1 MPALLEVRDL
11 CTSFVTPAGV
21 ARAVDGAT
29 FDVAAGESVALVGES
44 GAGKSV
50 LAASLLG
57 LVPPPGRITGGTI
70 RFEGRDLAALSAN
83 AMRDLR
89 GRRIAMIPQ
98 EPSTAFDPLR
108 RVGDQVAEVARAH
121 GERSGAVAARR
132 AITMLDRVGLPDPER
147 SARSYPHELSGGM
160 RQRVLIAMAL
170 LLEPALVLADE
181 PTTALDA
188 TVRAGILDLLRRLQ
202 RESGTALLLITHD
215 LAVVEATCARALV
228 MYAGQIVEDAPVVDA
243 VVLAAH
249 PYTRGLLASLPRLGD
264 GRGPCRAIAGMV
276 PAATAWPTG
285 CRFRERCDLA
295 IAQCASEDPMLLAQP
310 QGGAVRCHV
319 VASGASAT
327 PPYGLVAAG
336 PVR

>member
-11 CTSFVTPAGV
+11 RTSFVTPSGI
-21 ARAVDGAT
+21 ARAVDGAS
-29 FDVAAGESVALVGES
+29 FDVGTGESVALVGES

-50 LAASLLG
+50 LATSLLG

-70 RFEGRDLAALSAN
+70 RFEGHDLAALGPGSL
-83 AMRDLR
+83 RDLR

-98 EPSTAFDPLR
+98 EPATAFDPLR

-121 GERSGAVAARR
+121 GERSRAVAARR
-132 AITMLDRVGLPDPER
+132 AVTMLARVGLPDPER

-170 LLEPALVLADE
+170 LLEPAFVLADE

-202 RESGTALLLITHD
+202 RESGTSLLLITHD
-215 LAVVEATCARALV
+215 LAVVEATCTRALV
-228 MYAGQIVEDAPVVDA
+228 MYAGQIVEDAPVVDG
-243 VVLAAH
+243 VVSPAH
-249 PYTRGLLASLPRLGD
+249 PYTRGLLASLPRIGD
-264 GRGPCRAIAGMV
+264 GRGPFRAIQGMV

-285 CRFRERCDLA
+285 CRFRERCDVA
-295 IAQCASEDPMLLAQP
+295 IARCTIEEPLLLARQ
-310 QGGAVRCHV
+310 QGGAARCHLAGGGEA
-319 VASGASAT
+319 ASPAFGASVS
-327 PPYGLVAAG
+327 GSG
-336 PVR
+336 R

>member
-1 MPALLEVRDL
+1 MSGPLLDARDL
-11 CTSFVTPAGV
+11 VKVFGAH
-21 ARAVDGAT
+21 RAVDGVSFT
-29 FDVAAGESVALVGES
+29 VAAGETLALVGES
-44 GAGKSV
+44 GSGKTTT
-50 LAASLLG
+50 
-57 LVPPPGRITGGTI
+57 GR
-70 RFEGRDLAALSAN
+70 
-83 AMRDLR
+83 
-89 GRRIAMIPQ
+89 
-98 EPSTAFDPLR
+98 
-108 RVGDQVAEVARAH
+108 
-121 GERSGAVAARR
+121 
-132 AITMLDRVGLPDPER
+132 
-147 SARSYPHELSGGM
+147 
-160 RQRVLIAMAL
+160 MAL

-202 RESGTALLLITHD
+202 LESGTALLLITHD

-228 MYAGQIVEDAPVVDA
+228 MYAGQIVEDALVVDA

-295 IAQCASEDPMLLAQP
+295 IAQCASEDPMLLARA

-319 VASGASAT
+319 VANGASAT
-327 PPYGLVAAG
+327 PPYVVVAAG

>member
-11 CTSFVTPAGV
+11 CTSFVTPAGI
-21 ARAVDGAT
+21 ARAVDGVS
-29 FDVAAGESVALVGES
+29 FDVEAGESVAIVGES

-50 LAASLLG
+50 LAASIMG
-57 LVPPPGRITGGTI
+57 LVPPPGLVTGGTI
-70 RFEGRDLAALSAN
+70 RFEGRDLASLGAA

-121 GERSGAVAARR
+121 GERSRAVAARR
-132 AITMLDRVGLPDPER
+132 AVTMLERVGLSDPER
-147 SARSYPHELSGGM
+147 SARRYPHELSGGM

-202 RESGTALLLITHD
+202 RESGTSLLLITHD

-228 MYAGQIVEDAPVVDA
+228 MYAGQIVEDAPVVDGA
-243 VVLAAH
+243 VSPAH
-249 PYTRGLLASLPRLGD
+249 PYTRGLLGSLPRIGD
-264 GRGPCRAIAGMV
+264 GRGPFRAIPGMV
-276 PAATAWPTG
+276 PAATSWPTG
-285 CRFRERCDLA
+285 CRFRDRCDVA
-295 IAQCASEDPMLLAQP
+295 IARCAIEAPELQARQ
-310 QGGAVRCHV
+310 QGGAARCHL
-319 VASGASAT
+319 AGPGEAATPALGASV
-327 PPYGLVAAG
+327 PE

>member
-11 CTSFVTPAGV
+11 CTSFVTPAGP
-21 ARAVDGAT
+21 ARAVDGVS
-29 FDVAAGESVALVGES
+29 FDVTVGESVALVGES

-50 LAASLLG
+50 LAASLMR
-57 LVPPPGRITGGTI
+57 LVPPPGRITAGTI
-70 RFEGRDLAALSAN
+70 RFEGRDLAALGAN

-121 GERSGAVAARR
+121 GERSQAVAARR
-132 AITMLDRVGLPDPER
+132 SITMLERVGLPDPER
-147 SARSYPHELSGGM
+147 SARRYPHELSGGM

-228 MYAGQIVEDAPVVDA
+228 MYAGQIVEDAPVVGGA
-243 VVLAAH
+243 VSSAH
-249 PYTRGLLASLPRLGD
+249 PYTRGLLGSLPRLGD
-264 GRGPCRAIAGMV
+264 GRGPFRAIPGMA
-276 PAATAWPTG
+276 PAATSWPSG
-285 CRFRERCDLA
+285 CRFRERCDMA
-295 IAQCASEDPMLLAQP
+295 IARCTSEEPVLLARP
-310 QGGAVRCHV
+310 LGGAARCHV
-319 VASGASAT
+319 VAHGAVAT
-327 PPYGLVAAG
+327 PPLGANTPE

>member
-1 MPALLEVRDL
+1 
-11 CTSFVTPAGV
+11 
-21 ARAVDGAT
+21 
-29 FDVAAGESVALVGES
+29 
-44 GAGKSV
+44 
-50 LAASLLG
+50 
-57 LVPPPGRITGGTI
+57 
-70 RFEGRDLAALSAN
+70 
-83 AMRDLR
+83 
-89 GRRIAMIPQ
+89 
-98 EPSTAFDPLR
+98 
-108 RVGDQVAEVARAH
+108 
-121 GERSGAVAARR
+121 
-132 AITMLDRVGLPDPER
+132 
-147 SARSYPHELSGGM
+147 M

-228 MYAGQIVEDAPVVDA
+228 MYAGQIVEDAPVVDE
-243 VVLAAH
+243 VVSAAH

-295 IAQCASEDPMLLAQP
+295 IAQCASEDPMLLARA

>member
-11 CTSFVTPAGV
+11 CTSFGTSAGV
-21 ARAVDGAT
+21 ARAVDGAS

-70 RFEGRDLAALSAN
+70 RFEGRDLAALSES

-132 AITMLDRVGLPDPER
+132 AITMLDRVGLPDPAR

-202 RESGTALLLITHD
+202 LESGTALLLITHD

-228 MYAGQIVEDAPVVDA
+228 MYAGQIVEDALVVDA

-295 IAQCASEDPMLLAQP
+295 IAQCASEDPMLLARA

-319 VASGASAT
+319 VANGASAT
-327 PPYGLVAAG
+327 PPYVVVAAG

>member
-21 ARAVDGAT
+21 ARAVDGAS

-121 GERSGAVAARR
+121 MGSGQVRSRRAARSPCSTAWDFPIR
-132 AITMLDRVGLPDPER
+132 NDRRG
-147 SARSYPHELSGGM
+147 
-160 RQRVLIAMAL
+160 
-170 LLEPALVLADE
+170 
-181 PTTALDA
+181 A
-188 TVRAGILDLLRRLQ
+188 TRMSSRAGCVN
-202 RESGTALLLITHD
+202 A
-215 LAVVEATCARALV
+215 C
-228 MYAGQIVEDAPVVDA
+228 
-243 VVLAAH
+243 
-249 PYTRGLLASLPRLGD
+249 
-264 GRGPCRAIAGMV
+264 
-276 PAATAWPTG
+276 
-285 CRFRERCDLA
+285 
-295 IAQCASEDPMLLAQP
+295 
-310 QGGAVRCHV
+310 
-319 VASGASAT
+319 
-327 PPYGLVAAG
+327 
-336 PVR
+336 